1 MAWRSH
7 ATWTDW
13 KKPIHTVCKHTAFV
27 YCVNTPFQVLL
38 FFFIHLQRCSFIY
51 KSIHF
56 YCVWFFF
63 SVRCVLYI
71 PTWILVV
78 ACWQSF
84 ATCRAFSN
92 SEHFFLFITLFLLR
106 HYCPFT
112 AMLNVPNKCD
122 NWNVRPVR
130 VYFRFTAVRS
140 QPYQIEMFEMPLTF
154 NFMTNSFWYTPESFH
169 VALIKRRM
177 ESLYTRWT
185 KT

>member
-27 YCVNTPFQVLL
+27 YCVNTPFQVLI

-63 SVRCVLYI
+63 RFAVCCIFQLGSLLS
-71 PTWILVV
+71 LVDNLLPLV
-78 ACWQSF
+78 
-84 ATCRAFSN
+84 
-92 SEHFFLFITLFLLR
+92 EHFLIRSNFLFLFITLFLLR

-130 VYFRFTAVRS
+130 VYFRFTAVG
-140 QPYQIEMFEMPLTF
+140 P
-154 NFMTNSFWYTPESFH
+154 NH
-169 VALIKRRM
+169 IK
-177 ESLYTRWT
+177 
-185 KT
+185 